1 MILGFT
7 HGFCA
12 LAWAGLLVAFAVFD
26 VELPKITVGIAI
38 FLLVMHLVA
47 RTIEEV
53 GR

>member
-1 MILGFT
+1 MLAIMN
-7 HGFCA
+7 GFCA

-26 VELPKITVGIAI
+26 VELPKISVGIAI